1 MPRFTPI
8 RLLTKGFG
16 GPAAAVILRAFIPI
30 GTIVEGFRQVII
42 GSARESLSD
51 VSTFSSEYD
60 DNITIYKIS
69 AALTEINRSPLD
81 NPIFNRMTRLVFEKQ
96 ISLSATCESVS
107 SRDYNPYTIVIGD
120 KKPVRGKNE

>member
-42 GSARESLSD
+42 GSSRESLSD
-51 VSTFSSEYD
+51 VSTLSSEYD

>member
-42 GSARESLSD
+42 GSSRESLSD

>member
-30 GTIVEGFRQVII
+30 DTIVEGFRQVII
-42 GSARESLSD
+42 GSSRESLSD

>member
-1 MPRFTPI
+1 VPRFTPI

-42 GSARESLSD
+42 GSSRESLSD

>member
-1 MPRFTPI
+1 VPRFTPI